1 MNKNKSSIQQKKA
14 RKAQGEN
21 IPNLSQGITE
31 RLLRKYRPSKVIS
44 LIEGN
49 HLDVKN
55 DIAA

>member
-1 MNKNKSSIQQKKA
+1 MNKNKLSIQQNKA
-14 RKAQGEN
+14 RNAQGEK

-44 LIEGN
+44 LTEGS